1 MYPPKTGLVHHK
13 HIQDFPSQ
21 FDCSVPSTGNA
32 QYIQSVPSDVIVVF

>member
-1 MYPPKTGLVHHK
+1 MYPPKTGPVHHK

-32 QYIQSVPSDVIVVF
+32 QYIHSVPSDVIVVS